1 MRNEDRKLLTL
12 EERLELAAKSQAAS
26 PESAACM
33 VRRIFCAEKP
43 IWISCTGR
51 SGNF

>member
-33 VRRIFCAEKP
+33 VRRLSVLHTEIGRA
-43 IWISCTGR
+43 SCR
-51 SGNF
+51 ERV